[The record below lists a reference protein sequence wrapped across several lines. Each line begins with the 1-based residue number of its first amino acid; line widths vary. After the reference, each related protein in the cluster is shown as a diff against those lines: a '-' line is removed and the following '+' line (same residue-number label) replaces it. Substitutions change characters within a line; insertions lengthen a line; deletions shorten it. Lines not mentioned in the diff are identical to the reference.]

1 MIRAFRSHARAA
13 LVAVLLSVGAGTTVP
28 VLAEAPPA
36 TTAAQDGFVP
46 VSPEDMAQEHL
57 PAAPLVFAAYAT
69 VWVALLL
76 YVLTLWR
83 RLGRVE
89 RDLADVTAKLEE
101 RRR

>member
-1 MIRAFRSHARAA
+1 MAQQTLPS
-13 LVAVLLSVGAGTTVP
+13 
-28 VLAEAPPA
+28 

-46 VSPEDMAQEHL
+46 VSPEDMGQEHL
-57 PAAPLVFAAYAT
+57 PATPLVFAAYAT

-89 RDLADVTAKLEE
+89 RELADVSAKLEA

>member
-1 MIRAFRSHARAA
+1 
-13 LVAVLLSVGAGTTVP
+13 VAILLSAGMGTTAP
-28 VLAEAPPA
+28 LLAQAPPP

-57 PAAPLVFAAYAT
+57 PATPLVFAAYAT

-89 RDLADVTAKLEE
+89 RDLADVTARLEA

>member
-1 MIRAFRSHARAA
+1 VIRALRSHARAA
-13 LVAVLLSVGAGTTVP
+13 LFAVLLSAGLGTAVP
-28 VLAEAPPA
+28 VFAQAPPA

-46 VSPEDMAQEHL
+46 VSPEDLAQEHL
-57 PAAPLVFAAYAT
+57 PATPLVFAAYAT

-89 RDLADVTAKLEE
+89 RDLAEVHAKLEA